1 MRIDAQS
8 HVWPVPYLDYLRTR
22 TEQPRA
28 FLDNNALYIDT
39 EKWRRRA
46 MPGHSDIDGK
56 LKIMDQNGIDVT
68 VLSPND
74 PGPERFGADGPR
86 VARMLNDFIAAQT
99 RDHPD
104 RFVGLCELPLNHE
117 IEAKAELERAIQ
129 ELDLRGVL
137 LYSNLDG
144 HHPDEPAFE
153 WLFAHA
159 EAMHIPIYLHPAYPV
174 TYDQVEGRNL
184 VGALGLMF
192 DTTIALARIILSGL
206 LDRYPALNI
215 VCPHVGGALP
225 YLVGRLDHQTMVL
238 KRGAEHLSR
247 APSEYL
253 QDVWFDTVSPWP
265 AAVRYGLEM
274 VGPNQLMF
282 ASDHPWVDPDIITSI
297 IDSLPISDSDRANI
311 YGGNAA
317 RLFRITTS
325 HSH

>member
-8 HVWPVPYLDYLRTR
+8 HVWPAPYLVYLQTR

-28 FLDNNALYIDT
+28 FRDNEALYIDT

-46 MPGHSDIDGK
+46 MPGHSDITDK
-56 LKIMDQNGIDVT
+56 LKTMDRNSIDVT

-74 PGPERFGADGPR
+74 PGPERFGPDGPL

-99 RDHPD
+99 HDHPD

-117 IEAKAELERAIQ
+117 TEAKAELERAIH
-129 ELDLRGVL
+129 ELDMRGVL

-144 HHPDEPAFE
+144 RHPDEPAFE

-159 EAMHIPIYLHPAYPV
+159 ESMQIPLYLHPAYPV

-206 LDRYPALNI
+206 LDRYPTLKI

-238 KRGAEHLSR
+238 NRGAENLSQ

-253 QDVWFDTVSPWP
+253 QNIWFDTVSPWP

-274 VGPNQLMF
+274 VGSSQLMF

-297 IDSLPISDSDRANI
+297 VDDLPISDVERANI

-317 RLFRITTS
+317 RLFRITANHNS
-325 HSH
+325 